1 METIF
6 RIRPAEMELAP
17 ITERMAEVMRM
28 YGMTADRLRGRPRVG
43 ECEITLRPGQIAMIT
58 GFSGSGKT
66 TALTQMAQQT
76 PANERLWL
84 GQETVDE
91 ASAAASVIDAM
102 GGETREALGRLAQ
115 AGLSDARIALQ
126 RPAQLSRGQYW
137 RFQLARALA
146 STARFVFIDEFAATL
161 DAINAATVS
170 HRLRRIADRGDKVF
184 VVASGR
190 YDFACDLSP
199 DVTVELRHG
208 GEAIVK
214 SRVFTPIAPER
225 RKEWIRDTWP
235 RFYGLKQEIQN
246 SKF

>member
-6 RIRPAEMELAP
+6 KIRPAEMELPP

-43 ECEITLRPGQIAMIT
+43 ECEIALRRGQIAMIT

-66 TALTQMAQQT
+66 TVLTQMAEQVPEDQ
-76 PANERLWL
+76 RLWL
-84 GQETVDE
+84 GQGTDE
-91 ASAAASVIDAM
+91 EALAAASVIDAM
-102 GGETREALGRLAQ
+102 GGEALESLRQLAQ

-126 RPAQLSRGQYW
+126 RPDQLSRGQYW
-137 RFQLARALA
+137 RFQLARALT
-146 STARFVFIDEFAATL
+146 STARYVFMDEFAATL

-170 HRLRRIADRGDKVF
+170 HRLRRIADRSEKIF
-184 VVASGR
+184 IVASGR

-208 GEAIVK
+208 GEAIV
-214 SRVFTPIAPER
+214 RPRALTPVPRTKQNA
-225 RKEWIRDTWP
+225 WIGETWLG
-235 RFYGLKQEIQN
+235 FYGRIQEIGDRI
-246 SKF
+246 

>member
-6 RIRPAEMELAP
+6 RIRPAEMELPP
-17 ITERMAEVMRM
+17 ITKRMAEVMRM

-43 ECEITLRPGQIAMIT
+43 VCEIALRPGQIAMIT

-66 TALTQMAQQT
+66 TALTQMAQQIQ
-76 PANERLWL
+76 ANERLWL
-84 GQETVDE
+84 GQGADE
-91 ASAAASVIDAM
+91 EESAAASVIDAM
-102 GGETREALGRLAQ
+102 GGETHEALGQLAQ
-115 AGLSDARIALQ
+115 AGLSDARIVLQ
-126 RPAQLSRGQYW
+126 RPDQLSRGQYW

-170 HRLRRIADRGDKVF
+170 HRLRRIANRGDKVF

-208 GEAIVK
+208 GEAIV
-214 SRVFTPIAPER
+214 RPRALTPISPAR
-225 RKEWIRDTWP
+225 RKEWIEETWP
-235 RFYGLKQEIQN
+235 GFYGRIREIGARI
-246 SKF
+246 